1 MALVC
6 VTSVRAAPGA
16 STLAVLAAACWP
28 RPVAL
33 VEADPSGGALAVR
46 YRLGRTP
53 GLAGLAAAV
62 RRDAPPDALWA
73 HSQMLPGDLPVVVA
87 PESGEVT
94 SRILRDAAPAL
105 AQWCRQ
111 LDGIDVIVDCGRLG
125 VQDVTWPLV
134 QLSDELLIVTRPRAE
149 ELYPVAHR
157 FRSISNE
164 VASVGLVLVGDR
176 PHSPNEISTQLG
188 ITVHGVVADD
198 PRAAGVL
205 TFGGSSR
212 GLRRSPLVRSVRTFV
227 DELIDRMGL
236 PYQGDGTGDYDM
248 LGGGRRPMG
257 ELTSGRRR
265 RRAPVQ
271 LPSETP
277 PAPSPTPMGTRAGPT
292 PAIGA
297 AQQPQPQ
304 HQPQPQPP
312 SQVPPGQHPRQ
323 RRPAPPPPTA
333 PPVSPTPAGL
343 PPSYVNRA
351 SVSTSQR
358 RSFTTTTGSNIRIGG
373 SSGVGSSGVDGVG
386 PGGVGPTS
394 GQHDSGG
401 WAPLTDSGNHSAI
414 WPSTLNTGG
423 HQAISIPSVHGT
435 PGFQSPPPPSH
446 QHQPTSGEHPR
457 EHPGHPGHAGRQAPP
472 RGRNL
477 RMGQGQWRGGE
488 R

>member
-33 VEADPSGGALAVR
+33 IEADPSGGALAVR

-125 VQDVTWPLV
+125 VQDVNWPLV
-134 QLSDELLIVTRPRAE
+134 QLSDETLIVTRPRAE

-157 FRSISNE
+157 FRSLHNE
-164 VASVGLVLVGDR
+164 VRSAGLVLVGDR
-176 PHSPNEISTQLG
+176 PHSPSEISQQLG
-188 ITVHGVVADD
+188 ITVHGVIADD

-236 PYQGDGTGDYDM
+236 PVQGEGGDYDA
-248 LGGGRRPMG
+248 LGSGRRPMG

-265 RRAPVQ
+265 RRPPVQ

-277 PAPSPTPMGTRAGPT
+277 PAPAPTPMGSRAGPT

-297 AQQPQPQ
+297 PNPQPLPQ
-304 HQPQPQPP
+304 HQPPQH
-312 SQVPPGQHPRQ
+312 Q
-323 RRPAPPPPTA
+323 PPPPPPHQRPQRPRQGQGPGQGQGLPSSA
-333 PPVSPTPAGL
+333 PPVSPSPAG
-343 PPSYVNRA
+343 PPHYANRA
-351 SVSTSQR
+351 SLASSQR
-358 RSFTTTTGSNIRIGG
+358 RSFTTTTGPNAPLGG
-373 SSGVGSSGVDGVG
+373 LQDDSDGW
-386 PGGVGPTS
+386 S
-394 GQHDSGG
+394 
-401 WAPLTDSGNHSAI
+401 PLTDSGSHEAI

-423 HQAISIPSVHGT
+423 HPVIN
-435 PGFQSPPPPSH
+435 PPPSRGPGGNF
-446 QHQPTSGEHPR
+446 QPQALAPTSGDQFPHEPR
-457 EHPGHPGHAGRQAPP
+457 PGHQPPP
-472 RGRNL
+472 RSRGM
-477 RMGQGQWRGGE
+477 RMGQWRGGQ

>member
-33 VEADPSGGALAVR
+33 IEADPSGGALAVR

-94 SRILRDAAPAL
+94 SRILRDAAGSL

-125 VQDVTWPLV
+125 VQDVNWPLV
-134 QLSDELLIVTRPRAE
+134 QMSDETLIVTRPRAE

-157 FRSISNE
+157 FRSLHNE
-164 VASVGLVLVGDR
+164 VRSAGLVLVGDR
-176 PHSPNEISTQLG
+176 PHSPSEISQQLG
-188 ITVHGVVADD
+188 ITVHGVIADD

-227 DELIDRMGL
+227 DELVDRMGL
-236 PYQGDGTGDYDM
+236 PIHGDGSDYDAI
-248 LGGGRRPMG
+248 GTGRRPMG

-265 RRAPVQ
+265 RRPPVQ

-277 PAPSPTPMGTRAGPT
+277 PPPRPTPMGTRAGPT

-297 AQQPQPQ
+297 PG
-304 HQPQPQPP
+304 QPQPQPL
-312 SQVPPGQHPRQ
+312 PPPQQPQHQRPRRQ
-323 RRPAPPPPTA
+323 GPPPPA
-333 PPVSPTPAGL
+333 PPVSPAPAG
-343 PPSYVNRA
+343 PPYGNRA
-351 SVSTSQR
+351 SVGPSQR
-358 RSFTTTTGSNIRIGG
+358 RSFTTTTG
-373 SSGVGSSGVDGVG
+373 
-386 PGGVGPTS
+386 PTPMS
-394 GQHDSGG
+394 DDSEG
-401 WAPLTDSGNHSAI
+401 WDPLTDSGSQGAI

-423 HQAISIPSVHGT
+423 HPVVDIPGPRGGRSFPGT
-435 PGFQSPPPPSH
+435 PPPPSR
-446 QHQPTSGEHPR
+446 PTSGDS
-457 EHPGHPGHAGRQAPP
+457 HPGELRQGHQP
-472 RGRNL
+472 RTRSL
-477 RMGQGQWRGGE
+477 WRGGQ

>member
-33 VEADPSGGALAVR
+33 IEADPSGGALAVR

-125 VQDVTWPLV
+125 VQDVNWPLV
-134 QLSDELLIVTRPRAE
+134 QMSDETLIVTRPRAE

-157 FRSISNE
+157 FRSLHNE
-164 VASVGLVLVGDR
+164 VRSAGLVLVGDR
-176 PHSPNEISTQLG
+176 PHSPSEISQQLG
-188 ITVHGVVADD
+188 ITVHGVIADD

-227 DELIDRMGL
+227 DELVDRMGL
-236 PYQGDGTGDYDM
+236 PIHGDSGGDYDAI
-248 LGGGRRPMG
+248 GTGRRPMG

-265 RRAPVQ
+265 RRPPVQ

-277 PAPSPTPMGTRAGPT
+277 PPPSPTPMGTRAGPT

-297 AQQPQPQ
+297 PNGPQPLPPQHQQPQ
-304 HQPQPQPP
+304 HQQPQH
-312 SQVPPGQHPRQ
+312 QRPRRQ
-323 RRPAPPPPTA
+323 GGPPPPA
-333 PPVSPTPAGL
+333 PPVSPAPTG
-343 PPSYVNRA
+343 PPYANRA
-351 SVSTSQR
+351 STGSSQR
-358 RSFTTTTGSNIRIGG
+358 RSFTTTTGPNPASGRGLGG
-373 SSGVGSSGVDGVG
+373 DDSDGWPPLG
-386 PGGVGPTS
+386 
-394 GQHDSGG
+394 DSG
-401 WAPLTDSGNHSAI
+401 PHSAI

-423 HQAISIPSVHGT
+423 HPVVDIPGPRGAPS
-435 PGFQSPPPPSH
+435 FQGPPSH
-446 QHQPTSGEHPR
+446 PTSGDSHPR
-457 EHPGHPGHAGRQAPP
+457 ELRPGHESQRS
-472 RGRNL
+472 RSL
-477 RMGQGQWRGGE
+477 WRGGQ

>member
-16 STLAVLAAACWP
+16 STLGVLAAACWP

-125 VQDVTWPLV
+125 VQDVNWPLI
-134 QLSDELLIVTRPRAE
+134 QMSDELLIVTRPRAE

-188 ITVHGVVADD
+188 ITVHGVIADD

-212 GLRRSPLVRSVRTFV
+212 GLRRSPLVRSVRSFV
-227 DELIDRMGL
+227 DDLIDRMGL
-236 PYQGDGTGDYDM
+236 PYQGDGTGRYDA
-248 LGGGRRPMG
+248 LTGRRPMG

-265 RRAPVQ
+265 RRTGPVAMPQ
-271 LPSETP
+271 ETP
-277 PAPSPTPMGTRAGPT
+277 PAPAPTPMGSRSGPT
-292 PAIGA
+292 PQIGA
-297 AQQPQPQ
+297 APPPPQPQPQ
-304 HQPQPQPP
+304 GQPP
-312 SQVPPGQHPRQ
+312 AQHPRQ

-358 RSFTTTTGSNIRIGG
+358 RSFTTTTTTGSNIRLGGGG
-373 SSGVGSSGVDGVG
+373 SPGG
-386 PGGVGPTS
+386 PGPAGHTPGAGS
-394 GQHDSGG
+394 IGRGEDSRN
-401 WAPLTDSGNHSAI
+401 WSQLTDSGNHI
-414 WPSTLNTGG
+414 WPSTLDTGDHEAIRISTHQSPSGEYPREPHSGRLG
-423 HQAISIPSVHGT
+423 HQAH
-435 PGFQSPPPPSH
+435 QSQDQGH
-446 QHQPTSGEHPR
+446 Q
-457 EHPGHPGHAGRQAPP
+457 AP

-477 RMGQGQWRGGE
+477 RMGPWRGGE

>member
-33 VEADPSGGALAVR
+33 IEADPSGGALAVR

-125 VQDVTWPLV
+125 VQDVNWPLV
-134 QLSDELLIVTRPRAE
+134 QFSDETLIVTRPRAE

-157 FRSISNE
+157 FRSLHSE
-164 VASVGLVLVGDR
+164 VRSAGLVLVGDR
-176 PHSPNEISTQLG
+176 PHSPSEIATQLG
-188 ITVHGVVADD
+188 ITVHGVIADD

-236 PYQGDGTGDYDM
+236 PLPGEAGVEYDA
-248 LGGGRRPMG
+248 LGSGRRPMG

-265 RRAPVQ
+265 RRPPVQ

-277 PAPSPTPMGTRAGPT
+277 PPPSPTPMGTRSGPT

-297 AQQPQPQ
+297 PN
-304 HQPQPQPP
+304 
-312 SQVPPGQHPRQ
+312 
-323 RRPAPPPPTA
+323 PASPVPPPPPPQRPRRQGPPPPPGA
-333 PPVSPTPAGL
+333 PSPAG
-343 PPSYVNRA
+343 PPPTYANR
-351 SVSTSQR
+351 SGPGTSR
-358 RSFTTTTGSNIRIGG
+358 RSFTTTTGPSPSVRDGRGFDDTDGWLPVTDAAG
-373 SSGVGSSGVDGVG
+373 SQG
-386 PGGVGPTS
+386 T
-394 GQHDSGG
+394 
-401 WAPLTDSGNHSAI
+401 I
-414 WPSTLNTGG
+414 WPSSLNTGG
-423 HQAISIPSVHGT
+423 HAVVDTGPRAVT
-435 PGFQSPPPPSH
+435 PFPGRRGAGRPARTGPV
-446 QHQPTSGEHPR
+446 SGEHP
-457 EHPGHPGHAGRQAPP
+457 PGRDAPV
-472 RGRNL
+472 RSL
-477 RMGQGQWRGGE
+477 WRGGP

>member
-33 VEADPSGGALAVR
+33 IEADPSGGALAVR

-125 VQDVTWPLV
+125 VQDVNWPLV
-134 QLSDELLIVTRPRAE
+134 QMSDETLIVTRPRAE

-157 FRSISNE
+157 FRSLHNE
-164 VASVGLVLVGDR
+164 VRSAGLVLVGDR
-176 PHSPNEISTQLG
+176 PHSPSEISQQLG
-188 ITVHGVVADD
+188 ITVHGVIADD

-236 PYQGDGTGDYDM
+236 PLPGEAGGEYDAI
-248 LGGGRRPMG
+248 GSGRRPMG

-265 RRAPVQ
+265 RRPPVQ

-277 PAPSPTPMGTRAGPT
+277 PPPSPTPMGTRAGPT

-297 AQQPQPQ
+297 P
-304 HQPQPQPP
+304 H
-312 SQVPPGQHPRQ
+312 QVPPM
-323 RRPAPPPPTA
+323 PPPP
-333 PPVSPTPAGL
+333 PPRRRPGPPPPPPGSPAGL
-343 PPSYVNRA
+343 PPTYANRPGP
-351 SVSTSQR
+351 SQR
-358 RSFTTTTGSNIRIGG
+358 RSFTTTTGSTPVVRDGRGLDDTDGWLPVTGADAGG
-373 SSGVGSSGVDGVG
+373 
-386 PGGVGPTS
+386 
-394 GQHDSGG
+394 
-401 WAPLTDSGNHSAI
+401 AAI
-414 WPSTLNTGG
+414 WPSTLDTGGHPTVNTGG
-423 HQAISIPSVHGT
+423 QPTID
-435 PGFQSPPPPSH
+435 PGDRGRGRAARRSFPGRSSAVPPPV
-446 QHQPTSGEHPR
+446 SGEQPR
-457 EHPGHPGHAGRQAPP
+457 HDAQVRS
-472 RGRNL
+472 L
-477 RMGQGQWRGGE
+477 WRGGP